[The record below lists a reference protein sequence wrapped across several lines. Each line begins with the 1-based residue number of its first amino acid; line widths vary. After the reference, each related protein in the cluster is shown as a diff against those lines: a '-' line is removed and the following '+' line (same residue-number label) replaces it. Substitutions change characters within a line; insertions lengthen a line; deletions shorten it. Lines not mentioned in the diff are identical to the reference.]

1 MVHLMKLIAYFH
13 NFHTAKPCAPTPKKV
28 TGGGKENGSL
38 LESLLH

>member
-1 MVHLMKLIAYFH
+1 MKLIAYFH

-28 TGGGKENGSL
+28 TGGKENGSL